1 MEPSLVDHLS
11 RLGLTSYEARA
22 YVALT
27 SRGRATAAEIARLAG
42 LTRPRIYDVVET
54 LVGRG
59 FAVARPGRPL
69 LYSAVAPS
77 DAVARL
83 LDERRSQLGQL
94 EREAADAIERLT
106 PRFAAGRVETD
117 PLDYIEVLREPGALA
132 TRFAELQAGVER
144 EILIFTKPPYAT
156 PPAENVEG
164 LRLLESRVARS
175 VYE

>member
-1 MEPSLVDHLS
+1 MPAVRTARTSARSLLLTWFLLSLTGRTRARRAQSCEPSPGIGPVPESRGFETTKSGYNLRLMEPSLVDQLV

-42 LTRPRIYDVVET
+42 LPRQRIYDGGET

-59 FAVARPGRPL
+59 CAVARPGRPL

-94 EREAADAIERLT
+94 EREAADAIE
-106 PRFAAGRVETD
+106 
-117 PLDYIEVLREPGALA
+117 
-132 TRFAELQAGVER
+132 
-144 EILIFTKPPYAT
+144 
-156 PPAENVEG
+156 
-164 LRLLESRVARS
+164 
-175 VYE
+175 